1 MYVTLI
7 SKLVSALFL
16 VQLLVPLAERL
27 FHYLSD
33 FNDQPQKLYYI
44 TLKLLD

>member
-7 SKLVSALFL
+7 SQLVL

-33 FNDQPQKLYYI
+33 FNDQLQKLYYI
-44 TLKLLD
+44 RLKLLD